1 MSDPEA
7 RALALFDEF
16 AELAPRRRA
25 AALAALRAKDP
36 LLHDALHKLL
46 VADAASYALDDGGAL
61 DVLSITASDQD
72 APAVDASSL
81 ERIGT
86 LLGPWRID
94 RVLAQGGMGTVY
106 EASRADGQYEKTVA
120 LKCIRAEMSSH
131 VLVDAFMR
139 ERNHLAKLDHPNIA
153 PLLDGGVEA
162 DGSPWFAMRLVRG
175 ISIDEWADQQRLD
188 LASRVVLLLQACR
201 ALQYAHAHG
210 VLHQDIKPG
219 NLLVSAD
226 GVVHLVDFGLSTLM
240 SGREGDAST
249 PIAMSNGYAAPEL
262 LTGGA
267 ASVAADVHAMGVVL
281 YQLLVA
287 TWPRPLQ
294 PLHAQL
300 AGLDAPSAHPPSH
313 LAATVLPQVAHL
325 RRCRDTR
332 MLRRKL
338 LGDLDAIALKCVAL
352 APGDRYASVGALIDD
367 LEHWRARRPVGAR
380 GAGRG
385 YVLGRFLQ
393 RNALAALL
401 AGTVMLTSMA
411 AAGVFAWFHWRSQ
424 QEARDMQLVST
435 MFEQT
440 LGAATLSGLAEARP
454 SSRQLLEKTEAHLRA
469 LPPQSSPVIRA
480 RALTSLARSY
490 AVLGD
495 YAHAL
500 SLASQANRLLADR
513 PAHQSETQATL
524 ATLLNLQAR
533 HAEARDVAAQSLRQ
547 STADQP
553 TADITTLNLL
563 TELARAHWG
572 LSEHAAAFDALGFAQ
587 KVAAGLQS
595 QAALE
600 TQIELLIL
608 RTQWHLQLLDLA
620 DAGRELDAATAL
632 ARGASPSLADNVSEA
647 RLALLL
653 LEDKHAQA
661 RQVADALLASRRQRL
676 GPEHPDTARSRRL
689 RLEVLE
695 RQGQATDIPPAAVRE
710 THAAIVA
717 AYGTAHPEYARQLLL
732 EARLQRGHDVS
743 HSVDRAGE
751 AAQLLER
758 SLGPRHPTTLAAKEE
773 QAQALVQLASAQSGP
788 PQEASLTHA
797 ISMLQEVVHAT
808 RQRQQPSPTAK
819 YLLAQALLLRAAN
832 GTPDATT
839 DRRRAEALLQDALV
853 EASRQL
859 GPRHAVTVRIRDTLV
874 GSFLPASGNARGGE
888 SIPVR
893 Q

>member
-1 MSDPEA
+1 MSDLEA

-25 AALAALRAKDP
+25 AALASLRAKDP
-36 LLHDALHKLL
+36 LLHDALLKLL
-46 VADAASYALDDGGAL
+46 VADAASYALEDSAF
-61 DVLSITASDQD
+61 DVLPVP
-72 APAVDASSL
+72 APGQQPLAIDASSL

-120 LKCIRAEMSSH
+120 LKCIRTEMSSS

-162 DGSPWFAMRLVRG
+162 DGSPWFAMRLVLG
-175 ISIDEWADQQRLD
+175 SSIDEWADQQRLD
-188 LASRVVLLLQACR
+188 LASRVGLLLQACR

-240 SGREGDAST
+240 SGREGDASK
-249 PIAMSNGYAAPEL
+249 PIAMSNGYTAPEL

-267 ASVAADVHAMGVVL
+267 ASVAADVHAIGVVL
-281 YQLLVA
+281 YQLLVDA
-287 TWPRPLQ
+287 WPRPLQ
-294 PLHAQL
+294 ALHTQL
-300 AGLDAPSAHPPSH
+300 TGIGARSAHAPST
-313 LAATVLPQVAHL
+313 LAATAFPQAAHL
-325 RRCRDTR
+325 RQCRDTR

-338 LGDLDAIALKCVAL
+338 QGDLDAIALKCVAL

-367 LEHWRARRPVGAR
+367 LEHWLARRPVGAR
-380 GAGRG
+380 GAGRA
-385 YVLGRFLQ
+385 YVLGRFLR
-393 RNALAALL
+393 RNALAALFTGS
-401 AGTVMLTSMA
+401 AMLSLDA
-411 AAGVFAWFHWRSQ
+411 AAGAFAWLHWRGQ
-424 QEARDMQLVST
+424 QEAHDMQVVST

-500 SLASQANRLLADR
+500 SLASQANRLLTDS

-533 HAEARDVAAQSLRQ
+533 HAEAREVATQSLRQ
-547 STADQP
+547 STSARP

-572 LSEHAAAFDALGFAQ
+572 LSDHDAAFNALGFAQ
-587 KVAAGLQS
+587 NVAAGLPS
-595 QAALE
+595 QAALD
-600 TQIELLIL
+600 TQVELSIL
-608 RTQWHLQLLDLA
+608 RAQWHLRLMDLVE
-620 DAGRELDAATAL
+620 AGRELDAATAL
-632 ARGASPSLADNVSEA
+632 ARRASPSLADNVNEA
-647 RLALLL
+647 RLSLLL
-653 LEDKHAQA
+653 LKEDYGQA
-661 RQVADALLASRRQRL
+661 RQVAEALLASRRQRL
-676 GPEHPDTARSRRL
+676 GPGHPDTARSSRL

-695 RQGQATDIPPAAVRE
+695 RQGHADGIPPTALRE
-710 THAAIVA
+710 THAAIVT

-732 EARLQRGHDVS
+732 EARLQRQHDVS
-743 HSVDRAGE
+743 KSLSLSAE
-751 AAQLLER
+751 AVQLLER
-758 SLGPRHPTTLAAKEE
+758 ILGPRHPTTLAAKEE
-773 QAQALVQLASAQSGP
+773 QAEVLIQLASAQSGP
-788 PQEASLTHA
+788 SQKASLTHA
-797 ISMLQEVVHAT
+797 ISMLQEIVHAT
-808 RQRQQPSPTAK
+808 RQRQQPSPMAK
-819 YLLAQALLLRAAN
+819 YLMAQALLLRAAN
-832 GTPDATT
+832 GTQDAAT
-839 DRRRAEALLQDALV
+839 DLRRAEALLQDGLV

-859 GPRHAVTVRIRDTLV
+859 GPRHAVTVRIRNALV
-874 GSFLPASGNARGGE
+874 GNFLPASRSAQADVPDAAR
-888 SIPVR
+888 R
-893 Q
+893 